1 MAARKKKV
9 FMVERKTNSGKDG
22 MWVRMKGQFIT
33 KADAQEWIDSR
44 DDGIQSDVEYRI
56 GKEDKV

>member
-9 FMVERKTNSGKDG
+9 FMVERKTNNSEDH
-22 MWVRMKGQFIT
+22 MWVRMKGQFA
-33 KADAQEWIDSR
+33 KKEDAQEWIDTR
-44 DDGIQSDVEYRI
+44 DDGSTSIEYRI

>member
-1 MAARKKKV
+1 
-9 FMVERKTNSGKDG
+9 MVERKTNSGKDG